1 VVSPEDVQ
9 VRIES
14 AIAVKRALLGQALAI
29 SHIAEAWRDALRSGH
44 KVIFFGNGGS
54 AADAQ
59 HLECELAGRFYLDR
73 RPLPAISLTV
83 NSSSLTAIGND
94 YGFEQVFARQLEG
107 VARPGDIAVG
117 ISTSGNSPN
126 VVAALQKARS
136 LGLVTVGFTGRSGGR
151 MRELCDLWL
160 PIDSEETPRI
170 QEGHILAGHIAC
182 EMVERELFGDNAAAC
197 PSAWLARPRPPGY
210 FKTMSRCVRTPGPL
224 SRVAVAPGTASVAPN
239 G

>member
-1 VVSPEDVQ
+1 MINPDEIKE
-9 VRIES
+9 RIEA
-14 AIAVKRALLGQALAI
+14 AIAVKRSLLGQTLTI
-29 SHIAEAWRDALRSGH
+29 CRVAEAWRDALRAGN

-73 RPLPAISLTV
+73 RPLPAVALTV

-107 VARPGDIAVG
+107 IAHPGDVAG
-117 ISTSGNSPN
+117 GLSTSGNSPN
-126 VVAALQKARS
+126 VVLALQKARA
-136 LGLVTVGFTGRSGGR
+136 LGLVIVAFTGRGGGR
-151 MRELCDLWL
+151 MRELCDVWL

-182 EMVERELFGDNAAAC
+182 EMVEREMFGGS
-197 PSAWLARPRPPGY
+197 SAR
-210 FKTMSRCVRTPGPL
+210 
-224 SRVAVAPGTASVAPN
+224 
-239 G
+239 